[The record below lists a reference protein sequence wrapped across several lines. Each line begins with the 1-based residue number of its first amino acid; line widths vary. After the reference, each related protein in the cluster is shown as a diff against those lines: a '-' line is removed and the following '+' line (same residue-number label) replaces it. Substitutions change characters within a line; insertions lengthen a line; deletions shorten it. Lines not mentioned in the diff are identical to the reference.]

1 MSRALLWY
9 AANHSAPN
17 VNTYWNAFAVMNL
30 SNCFMLRFLL
40 SYLPMLYLDNGDAIA
55 PKITTGFSIGAVI
68 ISTVKDIWYIP
79 KMYFLHPTSLVDRKI
94 IASLKCLGFFIFL
107 FLYNHF
113 KFTSSQIHNSLNL
126 SISSTENFFVNHICV
141 HLIITIFS
149 SFLLQSWKKDHWVV
163 VEFSIL
169 VGSRSTIY
177 LKIFTYQ
184 YM

>member
-1 MSRALLWY
+1 MHLQSWIYQTVSCYTSYYLICQCSIWTMETPLHQKLL
-9 AANHSAPN
+9 P
-17 VNTYWNAFAVMNL
+17 VL
-30 SNCFMLRFLL
+30 
-40 SYLPMLYLDNGDAIA
+40 
-55 PKITTGFSIGAVI
+55 FSIGAVI

-113 KFTSSQIHNSLNL
+113 KFTSSQIHNFLNL
-126 SISSTENFFVNHICV
+126 SIISSTENFFVNHICV